1 MDTSEHDLD
10 DDRKAMT
17 QGQAAG
23 GGSSR
28 GPDINP
34 GGDVEPGG
42 AVPPYDLGA
51 SEQDKAAASEGVHK
65 SFRAEENAPAP
76 GEAAPESKEEREGVS
91 ATDTTAATP
100 LGVGESLTKGGEE
113 LAREPGKE
121 SGRHD
126 TGEKGPARRPTGTST
141 AEDVTGVKPQ
151 DTENVSN
158 SGS

>member
-1 MDTSEHDLD
+1 MEVEMDTTDHDLD
-10 DDRKAMT
+10 DERKAMT

-34 GGDVEPGG
+34 GGEVEPGG
-42 AVPPYDLGA
+42 AVPPYDIDA
-51 SEQDKAAASEGVHK
+51 SEQDKAAASDGVRK

-100 LGVGESLTKGGEE
+100 LGVGESQTKGGEE
-113 LAREPGKE
+113 LAKGAGKE
-121 SGRHD
+121 AG
-126 TGEKGPARRPTGTST
+126 GKKGPAGRPTETSP
-141 AEDVTGVKPQ
+141 AGDA
-151 DTENVSN
+151 
-158 SGS
+158 SGASA

>member
-1 MDTSEHDLD
+1 MSTHGEKDTAADGVN
-10 DDRKAMT
+10 KA
-17 QGQAAG
+17 
-23 GGSSR
+23 
-28 GPDINP
+28 
-34 GGDVEPGG
+34 
-42 AVPPYDLGA
+42 
-51 SEQDKAAASEGVHK
+51 
-65 SFRAEENAPAP
+65 FRAEENAPPP
-76 GEAAPESKEEREGVS
+76 GETVPESKQEREGVS

-100 LGVGESLTKGGEE
+100 LGVGESQTKGGEE

-151 DTENVSN
+151 DTESV

>member
-1 MDTSEHDLD
+1 MEVEMDTSEHDLD

-34 GGDVEPGG
+34 GGDIEPGG
-42 AVPPYDLGA
+42 AVPPYDIDA
-51 SEQDKAAASEGVHK
+51 SEQDQAAASDGVHK
-65 SFRAEENAPAP
+65 AFRAEENAPAP
-76 GEAAPESKEEREGVS
+76 GEAAPESTQEREGVS

-113 LAREPGKE
+113 LAKGSKETGRE
-121 SGRHD
+121 D
-126 TGEKGPARRPTGTST
+126 TGEKGPAARPTGTST
-141 AEDVTGVKPQ
+141 KEDVLG
-151 DTENVSN
+151 ENTK
-158 SGS
+158 

>member
-1 MDTSEHDLD
+1 MDTTEHDLD
-10 DDRKAMT
+10 DERKAMT

-34 GGDVEPGG
+34 GGEVEPGG
-42 AVPPYDLGA
+42 AVPPYDIDA
-51 SEQDKAAASEGVHK
+51 SEQDKAAASDGVRK

-113 LAREPGKE
+113 LAKESSEPGRK
-121 SGRHD
+121 D
-126 TGEKGPARRPTGTST
+126 TGEKGPAARPTGTST
-141 AEDVTGVKPQ
+141 KEDVLGE
-151 DTENVSN
+151 DTE
-158 SGS
+158 